1 MQLKKLSKL
10 VFSLGLVVGLAAVGS
25 DDDDDVVGGCNPVSF
40 STAKDFSILI
50 FEVTIPTTI
59 NIEKIPR
66 KHKPFSFS
74 IKQSLENTQWFFVF
88 CFL

>member
-10 VFSLGLVVGLAAVGS
+10 VFSLGLVVGLVAVGS
-25 DDDDDVVGGCNPVSF
+25 DDDVVGVCNPVSF